1 MLNIVYMGSTRE
13 VLPPLEELLKFPDK
27 FKVVG
32 VVTQGPRKIGRGRK
46 MKESDLAIFCK
57 DRTLPCFTPDRAS
70 SSEFI
75 EVLKSLSVDV
85 IITASYGQILS
96 EEFLAVPSVSVINI
110 HPSLLPK
117 YRGATPIQSAIYNGD
132 NITGVTVL
140 YTVKALDA
148 GDIIEQKEYEIAGGE
163 TAGEL
168 ETRMFRESAA
178 LLIKA
183 LEKIL
188 DPSFKGVP
196 QDESKKVVC
205 RKIKKEDALIDWS
218 WKGIDIFN
226 KYRAYHPWPGT
237 CSFFRGKRVNFIKL
251 VMPSSLV
258 YDVSSMIE
266 GEFSFDKSSKTLY
279 VKTSDGYLIVDRLK
293 QEGGKE
299 IGGVDFWNGIRE
311 KEGLRF
317 LNQ

>member
-1 MLNIVYMGSTRE
+1 MLNIVYMGSSLE
-13 VLPPLEELLKFPDK
+13 VLPPLEELLKYPDK

-32 VVTQGPRKIGRGRK
+32 VVTQGPRKIGRGHK
-46 MKESDLAIFCK
+46 LKESDLAIFCK
-57 DRTLPCFTPDRAS
+57 DRNLPCFTPDRAS
-70 SSEFI
+70 SLEFI
-75 EVLKSLSVDV
+75 ETLKSLSVDV

-96 EEFLAVPSVSVINI
+96 EDFLAVPSISVINI

-132 NITGVTVL
+132 RLTGVTIL

-148 GDIIEQKEYEIAGGE
+148 GDVIEQKEYEILDDE

-168 ETRMFRESAA
+168 EARMFKESSA

-183 LEKIL
+183 LDKIV
-188 DPSFKGVP
+188 DPSFKGSP
-196 QDESKKVVC
+196 QDETKKVVC

-218 WKGIDIFN
+218 WKGGDIFN
-226 KYRAYHPWPGT
+226 KYRAYSPWPGT

-251 VMPSSLV
+251 VKPSSLV

-266 GEFSFDKSSKTLY
+266 GEFSFDKSDKTLY

-299 IGGVDFWNGIRE
+299 ISGLDFWNGIRE
-311 KEGLRF
+311 KEDLRF
-317 LNQ
+317 KNE